1 MNQNQHPPLKD
12 FPPLIGRALARIS
25 GCDGAGLSEL
35 NYQGRMLLARIVRNV
50 CVRKPQESVRV
61 SNNCLA
67 IGLGI
72 SDRTVRRIK
81 ADLEEAGWI
90 TRHQKQSRRHGMQV
104 SDIWLTP
111 VALHTLGL
119 VSDSAATC
127 VPTEKSQVTNT
138 TTQVQLS
145 TVAVDEI
152 VRPTSIEQ
160 SQTVGVKHHTPVKN
174 AQCEKNSFTLD
185 VEKLSSADGS
195 FQASASAILAD
206 ACCIPLNIQSSTKS
220 HPSGGF
226 ELSTGSA
233 AEVKISEVLPA
244 DLNKKKTFG
253 APSALPEDV
262 AVLETKGLTRFAVFK
277 LMGIATRKG
286 KRLGQI
292 VTAMGEGLFKARNL
306 FSYLNKLI
314 DVERDW
320 STYKAPIVVRRE
332 EQEQKRAEFENR
344 AANRTFVL
352 EQFSKVFGFLNLTG
366 TKLFYL
372 VNEAIYSRDVVTGQE
387 LGRVVAFDQV
397 ADALRSG
404 KLIPK

>member
-1 MNQNQHPPLKD
+1 
-12 FPPLIGRALARIS
+12 
-25 GCDGAGLSEL
+25 
-35 NYQGRMLLARIVRNV
+35 MLLARIVRNV

-119 VSDSAATC
+119 VSDTAATC

-160 SQTVGVKHHTPVKN
+160 SQTVDAKTHILVKN

-220 HPSGGF
+220 HSSEDF
-226 ELSTGSA
+226 ELSTESA
-233 AEVKISEVLPA
+233 ETKISKMLPAEV
-244 DLNKKKTFG
+244 NKKKTFG
-253 APSALPEDV
+253 TPSALPEDV